1 MIEKNWLTLNEEKN
15 KEIATLLSKVFG
27 EDIEECMC
35 DFQLTF
41 EKFRGMKLT
50 NSSHIRPNG
59 EPPYSHKDIEWV
71 AARAVGVFYHIVTL
85 CGFDF
90 ANLLLNGIERIENNM
105 YKPENRPSNN
115 ILNSQSYCLEYAQN
129 GVIVKDEQTREVNVF
144 EFEESISKALSIRS
158 VREKL
163 GALIMSDIE
172 YIVNED
178 DGNKYKVEVVIKKED
193 C

>member
-27 EDIEECMC
+27 EDVGECMC
-35 DFQLTF
+35 DFQLAF
-41 EKFRGMKLT
+41 EKFRGMELT

-71 AARAVGVFYHIVTL
+71 AARAVGVLYHIVTL

-90 ANLLLNGIERIENNM
+90 AKLLLNGIERIENNM

-115 ILNSQSYCLEYAQN
+115 ILDLQDYSLEYVQN
-129 GVIVKDEQTREVNVF
+129 GVIFKNDQMNRVNVF
-144 EFEESISKALSIRS
+144 EFEESVSKALAIRS
-158 VREKL
+158 VRGKL
-163 GALIMSDIE
+163 GALIVSEIE
-172 YIVNED
+172 HTINED
-178 DGNKYKVEVVIKKED
+178 GGNKYKIEVVIKEED

>member
-15 KEIATLLSKVFG
+15 KEIAILLSKVFG
-27 EDIEECMC
+27 EDIQECMC
-35 DFQLTF
+35 DFQLSF
-41 EKFRGMKLT
+41 EKFRGMKLA

-71 AARAVGVFYHIVTL
+71 AARVVGILYHITTL

-90 ANLLLNGIERIENNM
+90 AKLLLNGIERIENNM
-105 YKPENRPSNN
+105 YKPKNRPSNN
-115 ILNSQSYCLEYAQN
+115 ILNSQSYYLEYAQN

-144 EFEESISKALSIRS
+144 EFEESISKTLSIRS

-178 DGNKYKVEVVIKKED
+178 DGNRYKVEVVIKKED